1 MKSEIIMYHY
11 VRGLENSILPKIK
24 ALELKKFIDQIY
36 FLKKNYNII
45 SMSQFLRKD
54 LISNKPNCLLTFDDG
69 YKDHYENVFDILIKN
84 KISGSFFV
92 PAEIVKKNNTLLDVN
107 KIHVILAS
115 ADEDTIFDKLIY
127 YYNKLK
133 PEISIEKYVKRI
145 DLKSRFDTPK
155 TILIKRLL
163 QKALPVEIREKICD
177 NLLRDFS
184 DFSIEELNKD
194 FYMTLDNAKEMA
206 SYGMHFGSHGKS
218 HFWFESLNKS
228 QQESEILG
236 SLNFLNQIYQGSKFD
251 LTICYPYGSY
261 NKITLDLLKK
271 YNFKAGFTTV
281 PKKFDNNIDSFHTIP
296 RYDTNDYYPMV

>member
-11 VRGLENSILPKIK
+11 VRNLENSILPKIK

-45 SMSQFLRKD
+45 SMSQFLRQD
-54 LISNKPNCLLTFDDG
+54 FMSNKPNCLLTFDDG

-84 KISGSFFV
+84 KISGSFFA
-92 PAEIVKKNNTLLDVN
+92 PSEIVKKNNTLLDVN

-115 ADEDTIFDKLIY
+115 AGEDLIFDKLIQ

-133 PEISIEKYVKRI
+133 PNKKIEKYINRI
-145 DLKSRFDTPK
+145 DLKSRYDTPK

-163 QKALPVEIREKICD
+163 QKALPIEIREKICD
-177 NLLRDFS
+177 NLLRYFS
-184 DFSIEELNKD
+184 NFSIEELNKD
-194 FYMTLDNAKEMA
+194 FYMTLDNAREMV
-206 SYGMHFGSHGKS
+206 SHGMHFGSHGKS

-228 QQESEILG
+228 EQESEIVG
-236 SLNFLNQIYQGSKFD
+236 SLNFLSEIYQERKYD
-251 LTICYPYGSY
+251 LTICFPYGSY

-281 PKKFDNNIDSFHTIP
+281 PKQFENNKDSYFTIP
-296 RYDTNDYYPMV
+296 RYDTNDYYPIK